1 MKSSIKH
8 KLIRNFLIVIF
19 STVIILDV
27 LLAVFV
33 RKYYYDNTEAM
44 LINQI
49 DIASNFYDRY
59 YSTSTLITNIYDDV
73 DAFWNQ
79 STAEVQIFDKSGKLI
94 MDSIAANENPDTYQ
108 KAVSEALKG
117 ITSRWVG
124 RVSYCPYKVMAVTK
138 PLKANGQI
146 IGVIRFTTSLQDID
160 KGIVSIISF
169 FIIVSVAVLIIGV
182 TLSLIMARKI
192 VDPILKLENTAKKI
206 ASGNLD
212 ERNNFITDDEIG
224 QLAQTIDYMAEEIK
238 EREQMKNDFISSVS
252 HELRT
257 PLTAIKGWVI
267 TLKDENTD
275 KETLDLGFNII
286 EKETDRLSSMVEE
299 LLDFSRLTG
308 GKISLKYQK
317 IDIAAFAKY
326 IEDYLKPRAL
336 REQLNFC
343 IKNSIGSLDIYID
356 VNRMKQVLINI
367 LDNAFKFTDPNGS
380 IFLTFDRENNFIVI
394 KVKDTGCGII
404 KEELPRVKEK
414 FYKGSNGKSNAGIGL
429 SIAEEIVNLH
439 GGELDINSVYQEG
452 TTVIIKIP
460 IREVSSPYEE

>member
-1 MKSSIKH
+1 MKGSIKH

-19 STVIILDV
+19 STVIILDG
-27 LLAVFV
+27 LLAIFV
-33 RKYYYDNTEAM
+33 KKYYYDNTEAM

-59 YSTSTLITNIYDDV
+59 YSTSTLITNIYDNV

-79 STAEVQIFDKSGKLI
+79 STAQVQIFDKSGKLI
-94 MDSIAANENPDTYQ
+94 MDSIAASSNKAIYE
-108 KAVSEALKG
+108 KAVNEALKG
-117 ITSRWVG
+117 TTSRWVG
-124 RVSYCPYKVMAVTK
+124 NVTYCPYKVMAVTK

-160 KGIVSIISF
+160 KGITSIISF

-182 TLSLIMARKI
+182 TLSLIMARNI
-192 VDPILKLENTAKKI
+192 VNPILKLENTAKKI
-206 ASGNLD
+206 AGGNLD

-224 QLAQTIDYMAEEIK
+224 QLAQTIDYMADELK

-267 TLKDENTD
+267 TLKDEDTD
-275 KETLDLGFNII
+275 KETLELGFNII
-286 EKETDRLSSMVEE
+286 EKETERLSSMVEE

-308 GKISLKYQK
+308 GNITLKYQE
-317 IDIAAFAKY
+317 IDIAVFAKY
-326 IEDYLKPRAL
+326 IEDYLRPRAL
-336 REQLNFC
+336 REKLKFC
-343 IKNSIGSLDIYID
+343 IENNIESLNVQLD

-367 LDNAFKFTDPNGS
+367 LDNAFKFTEPDGS
-380 IFLTFDRENNFIVI
+380 IFLTFDKENDFIVI
-394 KVKDTGCGII
+394 KVKDTGCGIS

-439 GGELDINSVYQEG
+439 GGELDIDSVYLEG

-460 IREVSSPYEE
+460 IKEVSNSYEE